1 MSVITEKVLRP
12 ARTKLMNVVDQGT
25 FCEMD
30 KNLTSGNPLGFAGY
44 EGKLEKEQKNWR
56 ARSSDFRV
64 CKNWRN
70 SMRGIYSGVPI
81 HAGKYGEHGRRENCT
96 CF

>member
-44 EGKLEKEQKNWR
+44 EGKLEKEQKKTGEQE
-56 ARSSDFRV
+56 AVISGYAKIGGIPCVVFILEYQFMLG
-64 CKNWRN
+64 
-70 SMRGIYSGVPI
+70 SMGSM
-81 HAGKYGEHGRRENCT
+81 E
-96 CF
+96 